1 MSAERLAPGVREL
14 LRAEIA
20 ASHGRE
26 VSFVARPDA
35 NGLIVEARA
44 VARGTVDAVLALP
57 GVAARGELLLH
68 NHPSGVLEPSGADLT
83 VAARLHDGGV
93 GFAIVDNDVTD
104 CYVVVECPRPR
115 ATTRIDPIDVAALL
129 SPSGPV
135 ARALGSFEDRP
146 SQRDM
151 AAYIADLYNDGGV
164 GLLEAGTGVGKSFA
178 YLVPALVWAR
188 ENGERTVVSTNTIN
202 LQEQLVGK
210 DLPILAR
217 ALGSGEHSPSFALLK
232 GWRNYIC
239 LARLEQAR
247 QGEGS
252 LFEDERRVEVETL
265 AAWAAKTSDGSLADL
280 PDEPSAEVWD
290 GVAAESDLCTRLKC
304 PHFERCFL
312 FQARRRAAEADV
324 VVVNHHLL
332 ASDLAVRMA
341 SDNWQEAAVLP
352 PYRRLV
358 LDEAHH
364 LEDVAAMH
372 LGAQVSRLG
381 VERLLARLERNGR
394 GLLPTLQSVLF
405 GRDDLL
411 SAASRD
417 LVQQGL
423 VDALG
428 AARRGAEEL
437 FMQLARRLDA
447 EPPSGQAPVLRLRE
461 EFGADPVWA
470 GGLGVAL
477 DNLLLAFAR
486 LRDGVETIADRLAL
500 DDPSE
505 RRAQLLGELRGVLRR
520 LDAAAAGL
528 TAALRPPP
536 GGPAA
541 VRWLERRGRKVPNV
555 SLAAVPLDLAPILK
569 DNLFDRVETVVLT
582 SATLA
587 AGGEFSYLEERLG
600 LDLPP
605 SRVRAREIHASPF
618 DFPSQCVFG
627 IPTDLPEP
635 RDDEPG
641 HDAAV
646 ARVLVELARASDGGM
661 FALFTSHGALRRA
674 ADAVREAIAGRWP
687 LFVQGEGQR
696 DQLLR
701 RFREAGSGILLGTDS
716 FWEGVDVPGRALRV
730 LILAK
735 LPFKVPTEPLTAARL
750 ERLEARGLN
759 GFTHYLVPNAA
770 LKLKQGFGRLIRS
783 RSDVGAVVL
792 LDRRV
797 VTKRYGSMILEG
809 LPLASRVVGRWAE
822 VRGACEEFFARH
834 SIGEERAVEGG
845 RGREKAVDSMLARVD
860 QPRGHAPGSANPAG
874 GA

>member
-1 MSAERLAPGVREL
+1 MSAERLVPAVRDL
-14 LRAEIA
+14 IRAEISSA
-20 ASHGRE
+20 HGRE

-35 NGLIVEARA
+35 NGLIVEARV

-57 GVAARGELLLH
+57 GIAVRGEMLLH
-68 NHPSGVLEPSGADLT
+68 NHPSGVLEPSGADLA

-93 GFAIVDNDVTD
+93 GFAIVDNAVTD

-151 AAYIADLYNDGGV
+151 AAYVSDLYNDGGV
-164 GLLEAGTGVGKSFA
+164 GMLEAGTGVGKSFA

-217 ALGSGEHSPSFALLK
+217 ALGTGDHSPTFALLK
-232 GWRNYIC
+232 GWRNYVC

-247 QGEGS
+247 EQGDS
-252 LFEDERRVEVETL
+252 LFEDERRAELDGL
-265 AAWAAKTSDGSLADL
+265 AAWAARTSDGSLADL
-280 PDEPSAEVWD
+280 TDEPSGDVWD
-290 GVAAESDLCTRLKC
+290 AVAAESDLCTRLKC

-381 VERLLARLERNGR
+381 VDRLLSRLEKNGR
-394 GLLPTLQSVLF
+394 GLLPTLRSLLF

-411 SAASRD
+411 STASRD
-417 LVQQGL
+417 LVQQSL
-423 VDALG
+423 ADALG
-428 AARRGAEEL
+428 AARRGAEEVFAL
-437 FMQLARRLDA
+437 LARRLEA
-447 EPPSGQAPVLRLRE
+447 EPGAMSPPVLRLRDD
-461 EFGADPVWA
+461 FAADPVWA
-470 GGLGVAL
+470 AGLGVAL
-477 DNLLLAFAR
+477 DNLLLAFSR

-505 RRAQLLGELRGVLRR
+505 RRAQLLGELRGVVRR
-520 LDAAAAGL
+520 LDAVAAGL

-536 GGPAA
+536 GGPPA
-541 VRWLERRGRKVPNV
+541 VRWLERRGRKVANL

-587 AGGEFSYLEERLG
+587 AGGDFSYLEERLG

-605 SRVRAREIHASPF
+605 SRVKVREIHASPF
-618 DFPSQCVFG
+618 DFPSQCLFG

-635 RDDEPG
+635 RDDEAG
-641 HDAAV
+641 HDRAV
-646 ARVLVELARASDGGM
+646 ARALVELAHASDGGM
-661 FALFTSHGALRRA
+661 FVLFTSHGALKRA
-674 ADAVREAIAGRWP
+674 AEAVRDSIGGRWP

-735 LPFKVPTEPLTAARL
+735 LPFRVPGEPLTAARL
-750 ERLEARGLN
+750 ERLEARGLD
-759 GFTHYLVPNAA
+759 GFSHYLVPNAA

-783 RSDVGAVVL
+783 KSDAGAVVL

-797 VTKRYGSMILEG
+797 VTKRYGAMMLDG
-809 LPLASRVVGRWAE
+809 LPRATRVIGHWGD

-834 SIGEERAVEGG
+834 GVGAETVEGG
-845 RGREKAVDSMLARVD
+845 RER
-860 QPRGHAPGSANPAG
+860 
-874 GA
+874 

>member
-1 MSAERLAPGVREL
+1 VSIERIAPAVRDL

-20 ASHGRE
+20 AAHGRE

-35 NGLIVEARA
+35 NGLLVEARV
-44 VARGTVDAVLALP
+44 VARGTVDSVLALP
-57 GVAARGELLLH
+57 GIAVRGELLLH
-68 NHPSGVLEPSGADLT
+68 THPSGVLDPSGADLS

-93 GFAIVDNDVTD
+93 GFGIVNNDVSD

-129 SPSGPV
+129 APSGPV

-178 YLVPALVWAR
+178 YLVPALAWAR
-188 ENGERTVVSTNTIN
+188 ANGERTVVSTNTIN

-239 LARLEQAR
+239 LLRLAQAR
-247 QGEGS
+247 DEEDS
-252 LFEDERRVEVETL
+252 LFEDERRAEVEAL
-265 AAWAAKTSDGSLADL
+265 AAWAARTSDGSLADL
-280 PDEPSAEVWD
+280 PDEPSGDVWD
-290 GVAAESDLCTRLKC
+290 AVAAESDLCTRLKC

-364 LEDVAAMH
+364 VEDVAAMH
-372 LGAQVSRLG
+372 LGTQASRLG
-381 VERLLARLERNGR
+381 VDRLLSRLEKNGR
-394 GLLPTLQSVLF
+394 GLLPTLRSALF

-417 LVQQGL
+417 LLQQSL
-423 VDALG
+423 ADALA
-428 AARRGAEEL
+428 AARRAADAVFVL
-437 FMQLARRLDA
+437 LARRLDG
-447 EPPSGQAPVLRLRE
+447 EPGPTPVLRLRD
-461 EFGADPVWA
+461 EFKDDGVWQD
-470 GGLGVAL
+470 GLGVGL
-477 DNLLLAFAR
+477 DNLLLALAQ
-486 LRDGVETIADRLAL
+486 LAQGAETVADRLAL

-505 RRAQLLGELRGVLRR
+505 RRAQLLAELRGVVRR
-520 LDAAAAGL
+520 LDAMAAGL

-536 GGPAA
+536 GGAAA
-541 VRWLERRGRKVPNV
+541 VRWLERRGRKAANV
-555 SLAAVPLDLAPILK
+555 SLAAVPLDLAPVLK
-569 DNLFDRVETVVLT
+569 ENLFDRIETVVLT

-587 AGGEFSYLEERLG
+587 AGGEFSYLEARLG

-605 SRVRAREIHASPF
+605 SRVRVREIHASPF
-618 DFPSQCVFG
+618 DFPSQCLFG
-627 IPTDLPEP
+627 VPTDLPEP
-635 RDDEPG
+635 RDDEAG

-646 ARVLVELARASDGGM
+646 TRALVELAHASDGGM
-661 FALFTSHGALRRA
+661 FVLFTSHGALRRTA
-674 ADAVREAIAGRWP
+674 EAVRGELGGRWP
-687 LFVQGEGQR
+687 LLVQGEGQR

-701 RFREAGSGILLGTDS
+701 RFRDAGSAILLGTDS

-735 LPFKVPTEPLTAARL
+735 LPFKVPSDPLTAARL
-750 ERLEARGLN
+750 ERLEAAGLN
-759 GFTHYLVPNAA
+759 GFAHYLVPNAA

-783 RSDVGAVVL
+783 RSDVGAVLL

-797 VTKRYGSMILEG
+797 VTKRYGALILEG
-809 LPLASRVVGRWAE
+809 LPPASRVVGDWAD

-834 SIGEERAVEGG
+834 GIGVEP
-845 RGREKAVDSMLARVD
+845 KAVGD
-860 QPRGHAPGSANPAG
+860 APER
-874 GA
+874 